1 MIERCSTRL
10 NYLRSK
16 DQRAHPRPKR
26 MLDKGTRRAL
36 KKLQKHLVL
45 VPVDKASNNIALV
58 CRKLYCHVVRSELS
72 SDSNAY
78 KLSDKEQAEIISTHK
93 KYLQPFLLYGQDILP
108 FLYMSPKFHKDPIG
122 YRFVASSARCTTS
135 VLSKVLS
142 SVLIH
147 ILRTLREKDN
157 ESLCASGVRRYF
169 IVESYEEVTGFL
181 SRWRRIKNLTRN
193 GLYTGDFSAMYTGIP
208 HKELFTAI
216 DQATRESFD
225 WAADKYSIPTDQI
238 CIKWTGSSCMWVKS
252 CHSDHSKSSHT
263 FTHKQL
269 NTLVRWLVSNTFLL
283 AGKSTHRQTIGIPMG
298 TNCAPALANLYLYY
312 YESAYISR
320 LESKEGVA
328 AARSFHM
335 TFRLIDDVLS
345 ADNPLMASAL
355 RMSAEKGGM
364 YPAALTL
371 NKTSTS
377 SEEADFIGV
386 TIKSRGVRFH
396 TSVYDKRKSFPF
408 FVRRYPLM
416 SSLIPRTIPY
426 GVFMGLLHRGYRTC
440 SGVNDFLSYALDV
453 ATVLREN
460 GCASNKLKILFKS
473 FVASYVR
480 KYPGIRG
487 TLLMKQFCQRLG
499 SNKY

>member
-1 MIERCSTRL
+1 
-10 NYLRSK
+10 
-16 DQRAHPRPKR
+16 
-26 MLDKGTRRAL
+26 
-36 KKLQKHLVL
+36 
-45 VPVDKASNNIALV
+45 
-58 CRKLYCHVVRSELS
+58 
-72 SDSNAY
+72 
-78 KLSDKEQAEIISTHK
+78 
-93 KYLQPFLLYGQDILP
+93 
-108 FLYMSPKFHKDPIG
+108 
-122 YRFVASSARCTTS
+122 
-135 VLSKVLS
+135 
-142 SVLIH
+142 
-147 ILRTLREKDN
+147 
-157 ESLCASGVRRYF
+157 
-169 IVESYEEVTGFL
+169 
-181 SRWRRIKNLTRN
+181 
-193 GLYTGDFSAMYTGIP
+193 
-208 HKELFTAI
+208 
-216 DQATRESFD
+216 
-225 WAADKYSIPTDQI
+225 
-238 CIKWTGSSCMWVKS
+238 MWVKS
-252 CHSDHSKSSHT
+252 RHSDHSKSSHT

-386 TIKSRGVRFH
+386 SIKLRGVRFH